1 MTPSLECWS
10 PMPREQIGR
19 IRTMSTYL
27 PQKPDDEL
35 PDSSFPYGAP
45 ALAVDA

>member
-1 MTPSLECWS
+1 
-10 PMPREQIGR
+10 
-19 IRTMSTYL
+19 MSTYL